1 MVAISTSRIV
11 SPFSDELF
19 CTCLIWRHL
28 IFLFKYSEMGLWS
41 KLVLDREFAIQQS
54 PTHGSKL
61 SDVKK
66 KSKQLLLVLATIAG
80 M

>member
-1 MVAISTSRIV
+1 M
-11 SPFSDELF
+11 
-19 CTCLIWRHL
+19 
-28 IFLFKYSEMGLWS
+28 FKYSEMGLWS

-80 M
+80 MYKNYILLGYRNRYGSVSFNLLLI